1 MRSLALLLSCA
12 AVLAAGCS
20 KEPESAPVAATPK
33 PAVETPVDRD
43 EHSYAEPRKVAI
55 DDLALDI
62 AVDFDA
68 KTIGGTATYTLDWKD
83 KAATQ
88 LVLDTR
94 DLTIEK
100 VEGEAGNAWAPLQY
114 ALAAKD
120 PVLGSKLTIET
131 PARNTKV
138 RVTYTSSPEAS
149 GLQWLTPEMTE
160 GKQLPFIFSQSQ
172 EIHARS
178 WVPL

>member
-20 KEPESAPVAATPK
+20 KEPEPAPVAATPK
-33 PAVETPVDRD
+33 PAVAAPVDRD
-43 EHSYAEPRKVAI
+43 EHSYAEPQKVAI

-94 DLTIEK
+94 DLTIAK
-100 VEGEAGNAWAPLQY
+100 VEGEANGTWAPLQY
-114 ALAAKD
+114 ALAPKD
-120 PVLGSKLTIET
+120 AVLGS
-131 PARNTKV
+131 
-138 RVTYTSSPEAS
+138 
-149 GLQWLTPEMTE
+149 
-160 GKQLPFIFSQSQ
+160 
-172 EIHARS
+172 
-178 WVPL
+178 